1 MKKWTIAVSIL
12 LLAAGALLA
21 KEAEKA
27 EKKDT
32 PLKPADYVKIVEAVQ
47 PAVVRVE
54 YTLQHDKGEAPRGGD
69 WIGEAPIRDER
80 PIEVPGYLVAPTK
93 VISQDV
99 MVHPRF
105 LKDLSVRFGDQLI
118 QAKIAGVIKDQ
129 MGVVLEL
136 ARPPKG
142 AKPLA
147 FKPGVQGPYHTVRH
161 ARRLGMFSARVADLP
176 MAVTTTDDG
185 WKYRYVLTPCLIV
198 DKKGTPVGVSLRSEM
213 PIDDSWKGSPLKW
226 PAWSAKDLAQLMSQ
240 TEARAAK
247 CVLRVALSF
256 RSPKKRPSMSSS
268 YSSSS
273 SLDSKTE
280 RNALGLLIDEKRV
293 LVLLSLRP
301 KVTARLERIRVY
313 PAKGEPIKA
322 KFTSSLKDYGCFV
335 AELERSLPGGAKLAD
350 AKVRSYY
357 RQMLPA
363 AEVRLRGET
372 RVAYPVRTRMDSF
385 HLGWR
390 RKTFGALA
398 TTESSMY
405 VFDTSGRLVVLP
417 VVRRPKASI
426 GDSYS
431 SELAALTPATHLK
444 PVLADLKK
452 HIDPSNVPLTSQE
465 ESRLAWLGV
474 VMQPLNAELARMNKV
489 SEQTRNGTIGGLI
502 SFIYPDSPAQ
512 KAGLEVGNILLRL
525 HVKDRPKPIDIKLS
539 SYAYATRPFPW
550 ARLDQLPEQLYDRVP
565 RPWPPAEN
573 AFTRALTDLGFGEKF
588 LLEHFAGGKVA
599 RTQFT
604 VTASP
609 THYDSAA
616 RHKSAKALGLTVA
629 DMTYEVRRYFQK
641 KPGEPGVIVS
651 KIELG
656 SKASVAGLK
665 PYEVITAVND
675 KPVKTAKEFGKLI
688 AGQKELRLS
697 VKRWTR
703 GRIVK
708 IKLDQDA
715 PK

>member
-1 MKKWTIAVSIL
+1 MKKLTIAVSIL
-12 LLAAGALLA
+12 LLAAVAMSA
-21 KEAEKA
+21 DKA
-27 EKKDT
+27 ENQDE
-32 PLKPADYVKIVEAVQ
+32 PLKPADYVKIIEAVQ
-47 PAVVRVE
+47 PAVVLVE

-69 WIGEAPIRDER
+69 WIGETPIRDER
-80 PIEVPGYLVAPTK
+80 PVEVPGYLVAPTK
-93 VISQDV
+93 VISVDV

-105 LKDLSVRFGDQLI
+105 LKDLSVRFGDQLVK
-118 QAKIAGVIKDQ
+118 AKLAGVIKDQ
-129 MGVVLEL
+129 TCVVLEL
-136 ARPPKG
+136 ARPLKG

-147 FKPGVQGPYHTVRH
+147 FKPGVKGPFHTVQH
-161 ARRLGMFSARVADLP
+161 ARRLGMQGARISALP
-176 MAVTTTDDG
+176 TAVTTSEDG
-185 WKYRYVLTPCLIV
+185 WKYRYVLAPCLIV
-198 DKKGTPVGVSLRSEM
+198 DRQAAPAGVSMRSEM
-213 PIDDSWKGSPLKW
+213 PLDDSWKGSPLTW
-226 PAWSAKDLAQLMSQ
+226 PAWGAKDLAKLMSEI
-240 TEARAAK
+240 EARAAK

-256 RSPKKRPSMSSS
+256 RSPKKRPGL
-268 YSSSS
+268 SSSS
-273 SLDSKTE
+273 SRDTATE
-280 RNALGLLIDEKRV
+280 RNTLGLLIDEKRV
-293 LVLLSLRP
+293 LVLLSLKP

-313 PAKGEPIKA
+313 PAQGEPIKA

-335 AELERSLPGGAKLAD
+335 AELERPLGGGAKLAD
-350 AKVRSYY
+350 AKIRSYY

-363 AEVRLRGET
+363 AEVQLRGET
-372 RVAYPVRTRMDSF
+372 RVAYAVRTRMDSF
-385 HLGWR
+385 HVAWR
-390 RKTFGALA
+390 RKIFPSLA

-405 VFDTSGRLVVLP
+405 VFDTSGRLVALP
-417 VVRRPKASI
+417 VVRRSKASI
-426 GDSYS
+426 GDDYS
-431 SELAALTPATHLK
+431 AEQTVLTPASHLK

-502 SFIYPDSPAQ
+502 SFVYPDSPAQ
-512 KAGLEVGNILLRL
+512 KAGLDVGNILLRL
-525 HVKDRPKPIDIKLS
+525 HVKDRPKPIDITLS
-539 SYAYATRPFPW
+539 SYMYSTRPFPW
-550 ARLDQLPEQLYDRVP
+550 AKLDQLPEQYYDRVP

-573 AFTRALTDLGFGEKF
+573 TFTRALTDLGFGEKF
-588 LLEHFAGGKVA
+588 LLEHFADGKVV
-599 RTQFT
+599 RTEFT

-616 RHKSAKALGLTVA
+616 RHKSPKALGLTVA

-641 KPGEPGVIVS
+641 KPKEPGVIVS

-675 KPVKTAKEFGKLI
+675 KPVHNAKEFGKLI
-688 AGQKELRLS
+688 EGQKELRLS

-708 IKLDQDA
+708 IKLDEDA
-715 PK
+715 SK